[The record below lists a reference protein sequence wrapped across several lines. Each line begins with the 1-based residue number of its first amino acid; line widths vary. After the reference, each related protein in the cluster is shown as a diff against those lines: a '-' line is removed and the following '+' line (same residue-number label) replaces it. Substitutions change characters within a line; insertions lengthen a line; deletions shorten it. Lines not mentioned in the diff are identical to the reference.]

1 MPGAEWV
8 LSALL
13 LREWVPGRTW
23 SVGDG
28 KEMGDIIEWSC
39 SAFLVLQMSSVLG
52 LHSFL
57 QCQRTNSI
65 YF

>member
-28 KEMGDIIEWSC
+28 KEWSC
-39 SAFLVLQMSSVLG
+39 NAFQVLQMSSVLG
-52 LHSFL
+52 LYSFL
-57 QCQRTNSI
+57 KCQRTNSI